1 MAAVPGYR
9 EDVGP
14 RLRFFFRQA
23 VSSMGRSPGLTFLA
37 VGTIGMAL
45 AVLSVFAAIVQGIST
60 VADELGQDVELSA
73 YVARGAEYDMLRQA
87 DEIAQWPEVNDVRV
101 LTSSLAMAE
110 FRERLGPD
118 AVILEGLPADV
129 LPPSLEVKL
138 NRQRWATEDVE
149 RIAKQLL
156 ARDEVEDVHFGQED
170 IQRLTTMLGVVR
182 LAAAIVGLAL
192 VLATVLIVSNTIR
205 LTVYARRDEIA
216 IMGLVGATRWFIR
229 APFILEGAL
238 VGLLGGALATSIML
252 GLEEAIR
259 TGLREALQFTYSSI
273 GFDLVPVAWVG
284 YLLAAGVVLG
294 VLGSGF
300 AVGRFLRV

>member
-1 MAAVPGYR
+1 
-9 EDVGP
+9 
-14 RLRFFFRQA
+14 
-23 VSSMGRSPGLTFLA
+23 MGRSPGLTFLA